1 MTCFLCFAI
10 SPVLLSFFFLMIRR
24 PPRST
29 LFPYTTLFRSVQS
42 QYLARMAAEAPED
55 VARAFEEM
63 DDGGNPAVQR
73 DLVDAASRMP
83 AHVAK
88 RLVPRVV
95 GYLDQ
100 PFRNLIDPDALV
112 RLLNPLARDAQ
123 TRVASQLAEALYA
136 PRHAEQPTEKPVLPE
151 VKAGLDAYW
160 YQVTL
165 AEVVPALLDRMKIR
179 ALRITMRW
187 RED

>member
-1 MTCFLCFAI
+1 MGDPQPGGAFSLELTHSHGDEPL
-10 SPVLLSFFFLMIRR
+10 RR
-24 PPRST
+24 SG
-29 LFPYTTLFRSVQS
+29 LFRTAPAIQIGHDGSMRVTPWVQS

-95 GYLDQ
+95 RYLDQ
-100 PFRNLIDPDALV
+100 PFRNLIDPHALR
-112 RLLNPLARDAQ
+112 RLLNPLARDA
-123 TRVASQLAEALYA
+123 
-136 PRHAEQPTEKPVLPE
+136 
-151 VKAGLDAYW
+151 
-160 YQVTL
+160 
-165 AEVVPALLDRMKIR
+165 
-179 ALRITMRW
+179 
-187 RED
+187 